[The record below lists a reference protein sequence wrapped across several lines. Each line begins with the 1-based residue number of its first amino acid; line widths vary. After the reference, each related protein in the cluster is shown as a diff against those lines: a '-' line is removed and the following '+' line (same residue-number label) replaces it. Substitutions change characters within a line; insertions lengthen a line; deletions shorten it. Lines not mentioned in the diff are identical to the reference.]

1 MRTSGAP
8 LWSGARWVGLA
19 LAPLLALLALG
30 ALGAPVSFAAPAHA
44 AHAYYVRS
52 TPAANAVVKSAPS
65 QVTITF
71 AEPVTP
77 GGSGVVIY
85 DAKNQ
90 VVSGAAHIDQ
100 NDLATLDV
108 PMTGDG
114 SEVYL
119 VVWHTVSAQDGDPD
133 VGAFSFF
140 VNASGASDLAPKP
153 SAATPGPASQGGAP
167 VWLVAL
173 IGVIG
178 LVVGAGGG
186 MVWAQRQPRR
196 QPIGATTESVG
207 SAEQE
212 R

>member
-1 MRTSGAP
+1 MQVSGR
-8 LWSGARWVGLA
+8 LLKSGIQVVGLA
-19 LAPLLALLALG
+19 LAPLLALGAMALT
-30 ALGAPVSFAAPAHA
+30 APVSEAAPAHT

-65 QVTITF
+65 AVTITF

-77 GGSGVVIY
+77 GGSGVLIY

-90 VVSGAAHIDQ
+90 VVSGAPQIDP
-100 NDLATLDV
+100 NDLATLHV

-133 VGAFSFF
+133 VGSFSFF
-140 VNASGASDLAPKP
+140 VNASGSSDLAPKTSP
-153 SAATPGPASQGGAP
+153 TTPANQGSPGAP
-167 VWLVAL
+167 IWLVAL
-173 IGVIG
+173 IGMIG

-186 MVWAQRQPRR
+186 VAWARR
-196 QPIGATTESVG
+196 KPAGAAA
-207 SAEQE
+207 AEQE